1 MNTPTPRNIDP
12 EIQSA
17 RDELAASLDELLD
30 RVHPRTVANEFT
42 SATKQAASD
51 AASFVSGKGFP
62 HSEDSSRARNAKAA
76 LGVAVGGAA
85 LLVFSVLTKKKK

>member
-1 MNTPTPRNIDP
+1 MSTPRYIDP

-30 RVHPRTVANEFT
+30 RVHPRTVASELG
-42 SATKQAASD
+42 SATKLAATD
-51 AASFVSGKGFP
+51 AASLVSGKGFP
-62 HSEDSSRARNAKAA
+62 DSIDESRVRNAKAA

-85 LLVFSVLTKKKK
+85 LLVLSILTKKKK